1 MFVVITGVC
10 YFNRTVTKICLKKK
24 YNQQKKTEA
33 IAIAENDFLTKFS
46 FGVLCIKTTVE
57 RANLSVGR
65 TWAVGQIRR
74 GGGTAAS

>member
-1 MFVVITGVC
+1 M
-10 YFNRTVTKICLKKK
+10 L
-24 YNQQKKTEA
+24 TEA
-33 IAIAENDFLTKFS
+33 IVIAENDFLTKFS